1 MSLSRF
7 LMLETKLLI
16 VISNFIPV
24 VHLTSLGFNYSPL
37 PATRVNGP
45 NFYELIGNFFA
56 LSQWSIFY
64 GTTTVYLHT

>member
-1 MSLSRF
+1 
-7 LMLETKLLI
+7 MLETKLLI

-56 LSQWSIFY
+56 LSQ
-64 GTTTVYLHT
+64 